1 MKVFQIIIGLIVS
14 LLSKIFP
21 FTTHKGVINTQISI
35 YNRLKSLAPEMP
47 ESDLL
52 NRLIISRIKSRPRV
66 APQEEEYAHYKP
78 LLENPDKTLEDVIW
92 AIVEYEYILS
102 RDVFDKASKMGLPP
116 TEMLPAIDNF
126 TARVAKDIKESIE
139 KRVKKIS

>member
-21 FTTHKGVINTQISI
+21 FTTYKGVINTQISI
-35 YNRLKSLAPEMP
+35 YNRLKSGVPEMP
-47 ESDLL
+47 ENDLL
-52 NRLIISRIKSRPRV
+52 NHLIISRIKSRPRV
-66 APQEEEYAHYKP
+66 ASQEEEYAHYKP

-102 RDVFDKASKMGLPP
+102 RDVFAKASKMGLSP
-116 TEMLPAIDNF
+116 TEMLPEIDNF

-139 KRVKKIS
+139 KKVKKRS